1 MINQMFRAGHIA
13 AFCVSGAMCL
23 APAIARAHC
32 DSLDGPV
39 VLTAR
44 AALDQG
50 DVTQVLKWVHPENE
64 AAIREAFYKALTV
77 RSKGADARELADN
90 YFFETLVR
98 LHRAGEGAP
107 YTGLKPAGSAEPGI
121 QMADR
126 ALASGS
132 DVQLLEEM
140 KTHLAAGI
148 HERFAEAVEAKKHA
162 DESVEAGRRFVRAYV
177 ELIHYVE
184 NIRSTMS
191 ASGHGAEHHE

>member
-1 MINQMFRAGHIA
+1 MFSQMFRAGPIA
-13 AFCVSGAMCL
+13 AFFVSGAMWL

-39 VLTAR
+39 VMTAK

-64 AAIREAFYKALTV
+64 AAIREAFKKALTV
-77 RSKGADARELADN
+77 RSRGTEARELADN

-140 KTHLAAGI
+140 KTHLSAGI

-191 ASGHGAEHHE
+191 ASEHGAEHHE